1 MTISRWGVPYTRPAT
16 QSKGYDVC
24 VVYSS
29 PLHFLTPPA
38 PLGSLCFL
46 SKGDPHSLGVGE
58 NGNKTLRMRAADFL
72 LWESSYYLGMCQSWI
87 DRAESS
93 WVELSLAES
102 SWVELSQAE
111 LSYEKS
117 LWNRMLDG
125 ACIKQIISF
134 NHCQARSNSTTHMY
148 CPSGGIPRPKA
159 KGGWDCFFTF
169 GGLLCTWPVKLSYRN
184 QSPNC
189 IDIMSSRV
197 LHLPSVCVLCM
208 Y

>member
-1 MTISRWGVPYTRPAT
+1 
-16 QSKGYDVC
+16 
-24 VVYSS
+24 
-29 PLHFLTPPA
+29 
-38 PLGSLCFL
+38 
-46 SKGDPHSLGVGE
+46 
-58 NGNKTLRMRAADFL
+58 
-72 LWESSYYLGMCQSWI
+72 
-87 DRAESS
+87 
-93 WVELSLAES
+93 
-102 SWVELSQAE
+102 
-111 LSYEKS
+111 
-117 LWNRMLDG
+117 MLDG

-197 LHLPSVCVLCM
+197 LHLPSVCVCAVLVTTPAASACCSLGKNLDLKLQGVRNHGDVVCHCCDKSGASWVAAFLSEAPLM
-208 Y
+208 ELQFMLNLFLIL